1 MMSVRAAQYTDLAGR
16 GVLIVIFAFVAT
28 VKIASLVMLLR
39 RPEGLR
45 ALDVAAH
52 VASIAFVVLVVAM
65 TFMRLKP
72 ISSAEGIEPRI
83 SALAGTGLALTIP
96 LLPLADNPVSLQMTA
111 LILILIG
118 GILSAYVL
126 LWLGRS
132 FSIMAQARNLVTTGP
147 YAIIRHP
154 LYLAEEVVVI
164 GIAINY
170 LSTEAAL
177 IVVVHW
183 LLQLRRMTNEERV
196 LRATFPEYEAYAGR
210 TPKIIPRLFPKFRFG
225 HA

>member
-1 MMSVRAAQYTDLAGR
+1 MMSVRAAQYTDLVGR
-16 GVLIVIFAFVAT
+16 AVLIGIFAFVAT
-28 VKIASLVMLLR
+28 AKIISLITLLR
-39 RPEGLR
+39 ESESLR
-45 ALDVAAH
+45 ILDVAAYM
-52 VASIAFVVLVVAM
+52 ASIAFVALIVVM
-65 TFMRLKP
+65 TFLRLKP
-72 ISSAEGIEPRI
+72 ISSAEGVEPRI
-83 SALAGTGLALTIP
+83 SALVGTGLSMTIP
-96 LLPLADNPVSLQMTA
+96 LLPLAENPVPLQMTA

-118 GILSAYVL
+118 GVLSAYVL

-147 YAIIRHP
+147 YSIIRHP
-154 LYLAEEVVVI
+154 LYLTEEIVVI

-170 LSTEAAL
+170 WSIEAAL

-196 LRATFPEYEAYAGR
+196 LRATFPGYEAYAKH
-210 TPKIIPRLFPKFRFG
+210 TPKIIPRLFPKFHFG